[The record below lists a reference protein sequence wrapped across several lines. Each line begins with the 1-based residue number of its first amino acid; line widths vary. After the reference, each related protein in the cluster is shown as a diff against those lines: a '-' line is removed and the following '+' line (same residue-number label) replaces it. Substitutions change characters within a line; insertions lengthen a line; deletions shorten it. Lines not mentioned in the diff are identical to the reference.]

1 MDDTATAAAED
12 ELTEFEMIEVESIK
26 AVPMGANG
34 FGHLI
39 MKGIPG
45 TAAAAA
51 GELADTSRP
60 FPGNEGQPAHMPLTG
75 KHMHE
80 HQAHGGPDDNGDG
93 LHQHWHEHDGDADH
107 DHGHQADGDAGKSAE
122 DLAVKAVTRGKID
135 EAPDIDLGQQIMV
148 LLGKAIANEA
158 DEIAAGSYGETCD
171 VGLLNDAASMINCWI
186 SRESAP
192 AQQGAWDGVVMASAA
207 LAAEVAK
214 APREFT
220 EAERKKHAAAGNA
233 LPDGSY
239 PIPDKDALRRAAILA
254 RSGHGNVAA
263 ARKLIARRAKELGV
277 TNPLDDDGKSD
288 DAGKSAVA
296 EGETSVQTD
305 PDGTIAKAVEEA
317 VAKATGA
324 SEDRVKQVEDRAA
337 KAEQRVDQLEKLIKS
352 TPVPGGPVLSANA
365 RPPGAVTAG
374 SEDLAAK
381 AALYRAK
388 ADAAVTPADREGY
401 RQLARETDEKAA
413 AKTA

>member
-1 MDDTATAAAED
+1 MDTATADE

-26 AVPMGANG
+26 GVPQGANG
-34 FGHLI
+34 FPHLI
-39 MKGIPG
+39 MKGV
-45 TAAAAA
+45 AAEAR
-51 GELADTSRP
+51 T
-60 FPGNEGQPAHMPLTG
+60 
-75 KHMHE
+75 
-80 HQAHGGPDDNGDG
+80 
-93 LHQHWHEHDGDADH
+93 DADP
-107 DHGHQADGDAGKSAE
+107 AEPSAV

-239 PIPDKDALRRAAILA
+239 PVPDKDALRRAAILA

-277 TNPLDDDGKSD
+277 ANPLDDDGKSD

-305 PDGTIAKAVEEA
+305 PDGTIAKAVEDA
-317 VAKATGA
+317 VAKATEA
-324 SEDRVKQVEDRAA
+324 SEGRIKQAEAQAAEA
-337 KAEQRVDQLEKLIKS
+337 KAEVGQLRELIKS
-352 TPVPGGPVLSANA
+352 TPVPGGPVMSANA
-365 RPPGAVTAG
+365 RPSG
-374 SEDLAAK
+374 SASAESDGKAAK
-381 AALYRAK
+381 AALMRQKADEAISPSDAAGYRAY
-388 ADAAVTPADREGY
+388 A
-401 RQLARETDEKAA
+401 RQLDEEAA
-413 AKTA
+413 AAAMTA

>member
-1 MDDTATAAAED
+1 MDDTAVED
-12 ELTEFEMIEVESIK
+12 EVTEFELIEVESIK

-34 FGHLI
+34 FPHLI
-39 MKGIPG
+39 MKGVAAERQPG
-45 TAAAAA
+45 PA
-51 GELADTSRP
+51 G
-60 FPGNEGQPAHMPLTG
+60 PA
-75 KHMHE
+75 
-80 HQAHGGPDDNGDG
+80 GPA
-93 LHQHWHEHDGDADH
+93 EP
-107 DHGHQADGDAGKSAE
+107 SAV

-171 VGLLNDAASMINCWI
+171 VDLLNNAASMINCWI
-186 SRESAP
+186 ARESAP

-207 LAAEVAK
+207 LSEAVKAAMSSADQNDLPDSAFAYIEDGGKKDADGKTTPRSKRHFPVHDKAHAENALARLSSSPFGDKAK
-214 APREFT
+214 A
-220 EAERKKHAAAGNA
+220 KVHAAAKKFG
-233 LPDGSY
+233 
-239 PIPDKDALRRAAILA
+239 IK
-254 RSGHGNVAA
+254 V
-263 ARKLIARRAKELGV
+263 
-277 TNPLDDDGKSD
+277 SD

-296 EGETSVQTD
+296 EGETAVDTD
-305 PDGTIAKAVEEA
+305 QDGTIAKAVEEA
-317 VAKATGA
+317 VAKATA
-324 SEDRVKQVEDRAA
+324 PSEGRITQAEERAA

-388 ADAAVTPADREGY
+388 ADAATDPGDREGY
-401 RQLARETDEKAA
+401 RQLARETDERA
-413 AKTA
+413 AKLTA

>member
-1 MDDTATAAAED
+1 MDTATED
-12 ELTEFEMIEVESIK
+12 EVTEFEIIDVESVK
-26 AVPMGANG
+26 GVPMGANG
-34 FGHLI
+34 FPHLI
-39 MKGIPG
+39 MKGV
-45 TAAAAA
+45 AAEVAPAA
-51 GELADTSRP
+51 D
-60 FPGNEGQPAHMPLTG
+60 PAEP
-75 KHMHE
+75 
-80 HQAHGGPDDNGDG
+80 
-93 LHQHWHEHDGDADH
+93 
-107 DHGHQADGDAGKSAE
+107 SAL

-207 LAAEVAK
+207 LADAVAK

-239 PIPDKDALRRAAILA
+239 PVPDKDALRRAAILA

-263 ARKLIARRAKELGV
+263 AKKLIARRAKELGV
-277 TNPLDDDGKSD
+277 ANPLDDDGKSD

-305 PDGTIAKAVEEA
+305 PDGTIAKAVEDA
-317 VAKATGA
+317 VAKATEA
-324 SEDRVKQVEDRAA
+324 SEGRIKQAEAQAAEA
-337 KAEQRVDQLEKLIKS
+337 KAEVGQLRELIKS
-352 TPVPGGPVLSANA
+352 TAIPGGPVMSANA
-365 RPPGAVTAG
+365 RPSGSASAG

-388 ADAAVTPADREGY
+388 ADAAVTPADRDGY
-401 RQLARETDEKAA
+401 RQLARETDERA
-413 AKTA
+413 AKLTA

>member
-1 MDDTATAAAED
+1 MGDTATADE
-12 ELTEFEMIEVESIK
+12 ELTEFELIEVESIK
-26 AVPMGANG
+26 GVPQGANG
-34 FGHLI
+34 FPHLI
-39 MKGIPG
+39 MKGVAAED
-45 TAAAAA
+45 AAAARSA
-51 GELADTSRP
+51 G
-60 FPGNEGQPAHMPLTG
+60 PAAL
-75 KHMHE
+75 
-80 HQAHGGPDDNGDG
+80 
-93 LHQHWHEHDGDADH
+93 
-107 DHGHQADGDAGKSAE
+107 

-192 AQQGAWDGVVMASAA
+192 AQQGAWDGVVMASTA
-207 LAAEVAK
+207 LADAVKAAMSPPSIEGAWIYGVPLGDDVLK
-214 APREFT
+214 APREFS
-220 EAERKKHAAAGNA
+220 EADRKKHAAAGNA

-239 PIPDKDALRRAAILA
+239 PVPDKDALRRAAILA

-263 ARKLIARRAKELGV
+263 AKKLIARRAKELGV
-277 TNPLDDDGKSD
+277 ANPLDDDGKSD

-305 PDGTIAKAVEEA
+305 QDGTIAKAVEDA
-317 VAKATGA
+317 VAKAAAA
-324 SEDRVKQVEDRAA
+324 SEDRFKSVEERAA
-337 KAEQRVDQLEKLIKS
+337 KAEQRVDQLTELIKS
-352 TPVPGGPVLSANA
+352 TPKPGGPVLSSNA
-365 RPPGAVTAG
+365 RPMGSASAD

-388 ADAAVTPADREGY
+388 ADAAVSPGDREGY
-401 RQLARETDEKAA
+401 RLLARETDEKAA
-413 AKTA
+413 KLTA